1 MPTYEFTCPDGHDFE
16 KFYRTISGGAS
27 ELPCPVCGLTATRKI
42 SAGAGLMFKGS
53 GFYITDYGKDG
64 KKDQNLPRTSSNGD
78 SPTASSSGSE
88 SGGGSE
94 SKSDSKSS
102 GESTSSGT
110 SKSNDA
116 KSSDAKSS
124 DAKSSDAKSS
134 ESKGSSDSKASEPKR
149 AAAKPA
155 EAKPSAPKSSNSSE

>member
-1 MPTYEFTCPDGHDFE
+1 MPTYEFTCPVGHDFE
-16 KFYRTISGGAS
+16 KFFRTISGGAS
-27 ELPCPVCGLTATRKI
+27 ELPCPVCSLTATRKI

-116 KSSDAKSS
+116 KSSDAKSP
-124 DAKSSDAKSS
+124 
-134 ESKGSSDSKASEPKR
+134 ESKGSSESKASEPKR

>member
-16 KFYRTISGGAS
+16 KFFRTISGGAS
-27 ELPCPVCGLTATRKI
+27 ELPCPVCGLIATRKI

-64 KKDQNLPRTSSNGD
+64 KKDQNLARTSSNGEGA
-78 SPTASSSGSE
+78 TAPSSGSE

-102 GESTSSGT
+102 GDSASSG
-110 SKSNDA
+110 SS
-116 KSSDAKSS
+116 KSSDSKASES
-124 DAKSSDAKSS
+124 KSS
-134 ESKGSSDSKASEPKR
+134 ESKGSSESKASDSKR

-155 EAKPSAPKSSNSSE
+155 ESKASAPKSSKSSE